1 MDSTAI
7 IHALTTLLA
16 FGFAMLVADQWLRRR
31 QPYQLVW
38 AIGLTWYGIGA
49 GAELLG
55 ATVGWNELLYR
66 AWYLAGAIWVAAWL
80 GLGTIYLLAR
90 IRFGF
95 AFAASL
101 LLAGLFTYLTQQRYE
116 YPSAGIAPVAYF
128 GVAVSAAAAIIVLS
142 WRRSEAWA
150 HVAAALIVAGT
161 IGSAGMMAAVALPAP
176 GYALDPATG
185 APTGE
190 LLPGYL
196 RLMTPFMNISGAF
209 ALVLGALYSAYVF
222 MPKRRV
228 ISYSRRKGGVG
239 GRLGAIVVAPVAI
252 TVNFVASLPGAV
264 AALARGRLNSRVPA
278 TLLIGAGGLVVSV
291 TSGLG
296 RFGETSA
303 HAIGL
308 LVGLLLIFLGF
319 LVSIEVFSDVRLPF
333 TRIVLRRR
341 DGKQTAGRGAR

>member
-1 MDSTAI
+1 VTSTI
-7 IHALTTLLA
+7 LIHALTTALA
-16 FGFAMLVADQWLRRR
+16 IGFAVLVADQWLRRR

-38 AIGLTWYGIGA
+38 ALGLVWYGIAA
-49 GAELLG
+49 GTELLG
-55 ATVGWNELLYR
+55 AATGWNELLYR
-66 AWYLAGAIWVAAWL
+66 AWYLTGAVWVAAWL

-90 IRFGF
+90 TRFGF

-116 YPSAGIAPVAYF
+116 YANAGIAPAVY
-128 GVAVSAAAAIIVLS
+128 VAVAAVAAVAITVLS

-150 HVAAALIVAGT
+150 HVAAGVIVAGT
-161 IGSAGMMAAVALPAP
+161 LASGLMMAAVSLPAP
-176 GYALDPATG
+176 GYAIDPATG

-190 LLPGYL
+190 LFPGYL
-196 RLMTPFMNISGAF
+196 RLLTPFFNISGAF
-209 ALVLGALYSAYVF
+209 ALVLGAIYSAYVF

-228 ISYSRRKGGVG
+228 IGYSVRADQPLVARIGSI
-239 GRLGAIVVAPVAI
+239 LVAPVAI
-252 TVNFVASLPGAV
+252 AVNLVASLPEAV
-264 AALARGRLNSRVPA
+264 VALLRGRLNSRVPA
-278 TLLIGAGGLVVSV
+278 TLLIAAGGMVVSV

-341 DGKQTAGRGAR
+341 DRGGQPAG

>member
-1 MDSTAI
+1 MTSTI
-7 IHALTTLLA
+7 LIHALTTALA
-16 FGFAMLVADQWLRRR
+16 IGFAVLVADQWLRRR

-38 AIGLTWYGIGA
+38 ALGLVWYGIAA
-49 GAELLG
+49 GTELLG
-55 ATVGWNELLYR
+55 AATGWNELLYR
-66 AWYLAGAIWVAAWL
+66 AWYLTGAVWVAAWL

-90 IRFGF
+90 TRFGF

-116 YPSAGIAPVAYF
+116 YANAGIAPAVY
-128 GVAVSAAAAIIVLS
+128 VAVAAVAAVAITVLS

-150 HVAAALIVAGT
+150 HVAAGVIVAGT
-161 IGSAGMMAAVALPAP
+161 LASGLMMAAVSLPAP
-176 GYALDPATG
+176 GYAIDPATG

-190 LLPGYL
+190 LFPGSL
-196 RLMTPFMNISGAF
+196 RLLTPFFNISGAF
-209 ALVLGALYSAYVF
+209 ALVLGAIYSAYVF

-228 ISYSRRKGGVG
+228 IGYSVRADQPLVARIGSI
-239 GRLGAIVVAPVAI
+239 LVAPVAI
-252 TVNFVASLPGAV
+252 AVNLVASLPEAV
-264 AALARGRLNSRVPA
+264 VALLRGRLNSRVPA
-278 TLLIGAGGLVVSV
+278 TLLIAAGGMVVSV

-341 DGKQTAGRGAR
+341 DRGGQPAG

>member
-1 MDSTAI
+1 MNPTI
-7 IHALTTLLA
+7 VILA
-16 FGFAMLVADQWLRRR
+16 FTTVLALGFAVLVADQWLRRR

-38 AIGLTWYGIGA
+38 AVGLAFYGIGA

-55 ATVGWNELLYR
+55 AAIGWNDVLYR
-66 AWYLAGAIWVAAWL
+66 AWYLTGAVWVAAWL
-80 GLGTIYLLAR
+80 GLGTVYLLAR
-90 IRFGF
+90 TRFAF

-101 LLAGLFTYLTQQRYE
+101 LLAGLFTYLTQQRYD
-116 YPSAGIAPVAYF
+116 YASSGIAPVLYAT
-128 GVAVSAAAAIIVLS
+128 VAGIAAIAIVAFG

-150 HVAAALIVAGT
+150 HVAAAVIVAGT
-161 IGSAGMMAAVALPAP
+161 IVSGAMMLLVTLPAP

-185 APTGE
+185 TPTGE

-222 MPKRRV
+222 MPKRRL
-228 ISYSRRKGGVG
+228 ITYSWRDRGLG
-239 GRLGAIVVAPVAI
+239 GRAAALVVAPLAI
-252 TVNFVASLPGAV
+252 TLNFIASLPGAIV
-264 AALARGRLNSRVPA
+264 ALVRGRLNSRVPA
-278 TLLIGAGGLVVSV
+278 TLLIATGGMVVSV

-308 LVGLLLIFLGF
+308 LVGLLLIFVGF

-341 DGKQTAGRGAR
+341 DRRGQPAG

>member
-1 MDSTAI
+1 MTSTI
-7 IHALTTLLA
+7 LIHALTTALA
-16 FGFAMLVADQWLRRR
+16 IGFAVLVADQWLRRR

-38 AIGLTWYGIGA
+38 ALGLVWYGIAA
-49 GAELLG
+49 GTELLG
-55 ATVGWNELLYR
+55 AATGWNELLYR
-66 AWYLAGAIWVAAWL
+66 AWYLTGAVWVAAWL

-90 IRFGF
+90 TRFGF

-116 YPSAGIAPVAYF
+116 YANAGIAPAVY
-128 GVAVSAAAAIIVLS
+128 VAVAAVAAVAITVLS

-150 HVAAALIVAGT
+150 HVAAGVIVAGT
-161 IGSAGMMAAVALPAP
+161 LASGLMMAAVSLPAP
-176 GYALDPATG
+176 GYAIDPATG

-190 LLPGYL
+190 LFPGYL
-196 RLMTPFMNISGAF
+196 RLLTPFFNISGAF
-209 ALVLGALYSAYVF
+209 ALVLGAIYSAYVF

-228 ISYSRRKGGVG
+228 IGYSVRADQPLVARIGSI
-239 GRLGAIVVAPVAI
+239 LVAPVAI
-252 TVNFVASLPGAV
+252 AVNLVASLPEAV
-264 AALARGRLNSRVPA
+264 VALLRGRLNSRVPA
-278 TLLIGAGGLVVSV
+278 TLLIAAGGMVVSV

-341 DGKQTAGRGAR
+341 DRGGQPAG

>member
-1 MDSTAI
+1 MDSTI
-7 IHALTTLLA
+7 VILALTTVLA
-16 FGFAMLVADQWLRRR
+16 LGFAALVADQWLHRR

-38 AIGLTWYGIGA
+38 AVGLAFYGIGA

-55 ATVGWNELLYR
+55 GALGWNALLYQ
-66 AWYLAGAIWVAAWL
+66 AWYLAGAVWVAAWL

-90 IRFGF
+90 TRFAF

-101 LLAGLFTYLTQQRYE
+101 LLAGLFTFLTQQRYD
-116 YPSAGIAPVAYF
+116 YANSGIAPVLYA
-128 GVAVSAAAAIIVLS
+128 GIAAIAAIAIAALG

-150 HVAAALIVAGT
+150 HVAAGVIVAGT
-161 IGSAGMMAAVALPAP
+161 LASAAMMLLVSLPAP

-185 APTGE
+185 TPTGE

-222 MPKRRV
+222 MPKRRLV
-228 ISYSRRKGGVG
+228 TYSWRERGTA
-239 GRLGAIVVAPVAI
+239 GRLAALLVAPIAIV
-252 TVNFVASLPGAV
+252 VNFVASLPGAV
-264 AALARGRLNSRVPA
+264 VALVRGRLHSRVPA
-278 TLLIGAGGLVVSV
+278 TLLIAAGGMVVSV

-296 RFGETSA
+296 RFGETSL

-308 LVGLLLIFLGF
+308 LVGLLLIFVGF

-333 TRIVLRRR
+333 TRIVLRRG
-341 DGKQTAGRGAR
+341 DGRKQPAG

>member
-1 MDSTAI
+1 MNPTI
-7 IHALTTLLA
+7 VILALTTVLA
-16 FGFAMLVADQWLRRR
+16 LGFATLVADQWLHRR

-38 AIGLTWYGIGA
+38 AVGLGFYGIGA

-55 ATVGWNELLYR
+55 ATVGWNGVLYQ
-66 AWYLAGAIWVAAWL
+66 AWYLAGAVWVAAWL

-90 IRFGF
+90 TRFAF

-101 LLAGLFTYLTQQRYE
+101 LLAGLFTYLTQQRYD
-116 YPSAGIAPVAYF
+116 YPSSGIAPVLYAA
-128 GVAVSAAAAIIVLS
+128 VAAVAAVAIVALG

-150 HVAAALIVAGT
+150 HVAAGVIVAGT
-161 IGSAGMMAAVALPAP
+161 LASATMMLLVTLPAP

-185 APTGE
+185 TPTGE

-222 MPKRRV
+222 MPKRRLV
-228 ISYSRRKGGVG
+228 TYSWRGRGTA
-239 GRLGAIVVAPVAI
+239 GRLAALVVAPVAI
-252 TVNFVASLPGAV
+252 VVNFLASLPGAV
-264 AALARGRLNSRVPA
+264 VALLRGRLHSRVPA
-278 TLLIGAGGLVVSV
+278 TLLIAAGGMVVSV

-296 RFGETSA
+296 RFGETSM

-308 LVGLLLIFLGF
+308 LVGLLLIFVGF

-341 DGKQTAGRGAR
+341 DGRQQTAG